1 MKKIFALMMTL
12 PILNACTQGQ
22 SDNPLL
28 KPFDGLHGT
37 PPFSSIRIE
46 DYAPAFEAAIADARL
61 EVKAIAENPE
71 APTFA
76 NTIEALEFSGQK
88 LSDISSIFFNLNE
101 SNTND
106 TMQQLSLELS
116 PKLTEFHN
124 DVSLNPDLFQRVR
137 SVYEGRDT
145 LQLTQEQAQLLDKTY
160 KSFARNGAALS
171 DSDKET
177 YRQLTSELAQLTLQ
191 FGQNVLA
198 ATNAY
203 TLHLTDSSQLEGLPA
218 YAIEGAAAEARE
230 RNLEGWVITLQAPSM
245 IPFMTYS
252 PNREL
257 KEQLWRAYNSRCNG
271 GEFDNTA
278 HIKRITEIR
287 LQLANLLGYAT
298 YADYVL
304 EERMAENTATVNEF
318 MTQLQG
324 KSIVAARA
332 DVKAVSDYAHS
343 QGANYEL
350 MPWDFGYW
358 SEKLKEQ
365 RFQLSEE
372 MTKPYFKLENV
383 QRGVFMLAEKLYGLT
398 FTENPNIEVYH
409 PDVKAFE
416 VKDSSGRFMAVLYMD
431 YFPRASKRGGA
442 WMTDFRSQ
450 SIRNGEETRP
460 LVSVVTNF
468 TKPTDSLPSL
478 LTFDEVTTLLHEFGH
493 ALHGMLAEGSYPS
506 LTGTSVYWDFVELPS
521 QLMENWATEKE
532 FLDLWAVHY
541 QDGTPIPAELVNK
554 IKDSKNYLAAYSHA
568 RQLSFGL
575 DDMAWHSITAPV
587 DEDVV
592 TFERRAMQPVQVLPV
607 VDGQCVSTSF
617 SHIFAGGY
625 AAGYYSYKWAE
636 VLEADAFSL
645 FREKGIFNREV
656 ANSFRQNILSK
667 GGSEHPMTLYV
678 RFRGHKPD
686 VQALFDKMGI
696 Q

>member
-1 MKKIFALMMTL
+1 MMTL

-171 DSDKET
+171 DSNKET

>member
-1 MKKIFALMMTL
+1 MKKILALMMTL
-12 PILNACTQGQ
+12 PLLNGCSNQP

-28 KPFDGLHGT
+28 KPFQGVHGT

-46 DYAPAFEAAIADARL
+46 DYAPAFDQAMADARL
-61 EVKAIAENPE
+61 EIKAITENPE

-88 LSDISSIFFNLNE
+88 LGEISSIFFNLNE

-124 DVSLNPDLFQRVR
+124 DISLNPVLFERVR
-137 SVYEGRDT
+137 RVYEGRDT
-145 LQLTQEQAQLLDKTY
+145 LQLTQEQAQLLEKTY

-171 DSDKET
+171 DADKET
-177 YRQLTSELAQLTLQ
+177 YRTLTSELAQLTLQ

-203 TLHLTDSSQLEGLPA
+203 TLHLTDSAQLAGLPA
-218 YAIEGAAAEARE
+218 YAVEGAAAEAKE
-230 RNLEGWVITLQAPSM
+230 RGLEGWVITLQAPSM

-278 HIKRITEIR
+278 NIKRITELR
-287 LQLANLLGYAT
+287 LQLANLLGYDT

-318 MTQLQG
+318 LTQLQG

-343 QGANYEL
+343 QGADYEL

-398 FTENPNIEVYH
+398 FTENPDIDVYH

-442 WMTDFRSQ
+442 WMTDFRGQ
-450 SIRNGEETRP
+450 SIQNGKETRP

-521 QLMENWATEKE
+521 QLMENWATEKA

-587 DEDVV
+587 SEDVV

-617 SHIFAGGY
+617 SHIFSGGY

-645 FREKGIFNREV
+645 FQEKGIFNREV
-656 ANSFRQNILSK
+656 AHSFRTNILSK

-696 Q
+696 K

>member
-1 MKKIFALMMTL
+1 MTL
-12 PILNACTQGQ
+12 PLLNGCSDANT
-22 SDNPLL
+22 DNPLL
-28 KPFDGLHGT
+28 KPFQGLHGT

-46 DYAPAFEAAIADARL
+46 DYAPAFDQAMADARL
-61 EVKAIAENPE
+61 EIKAITENPE

-88 LSDISSIFFNLNE
+88 LSEISSIFFNLNE

-124 DVSLNPDLFQRVR
+124 DISLNPVLFERVR
-137 SVYEGRDT
+137 RVYEGRDT
-145 LQLTQEQAQLLDKTY
+145 LQLTQEQAQLLEKTY

-171 DSDKET
+171 DTDKET
-177 YRQLTSELAQLTLQ
+177 YRQWTSELAQLTLQ

-203 TLHLTDSSQLEGLPA
+203 TLHLTDSAQLAGLPA
-218 YAIEGAAAEARE
+218 YAVEGAAAEAQE
-230 RNLEGWVITLQAPSM
+230 RGLEGWVITLQAPSM

-257 KEQLWRAYNSRCNG
+257 KEQIWRAYNSRCNG

-278 HIKRITEIR
+278 NIKRITELR
-287 LQLANLLGYAT
+287 LKLANLLGYAT

-318 MTQLQG
+318 LTQLQG
-324 KSIVAARA
+324 KSIVAAHA
-332 DVKAVSDYAHS
+332 DVKAVSDYAHR
-343 QGANYEL
+343 QGADYDL

-365 RFQLSEE
+365 QFQLSEE

-398 FTENPNIEVYH
+398 FTENPDIDVYH

-442 WMTDFRSQ
+442 WMTDFRGQ
-450 SIRNGEETRP
+450 SIQNGKETRP

-541 QDGTPIPAELVNK
+541 QDGTPIPAELVQK
-554 IKDSKNYLAAYSHA
+554 IKESKNFLAAYSHA
-568 RQLSFGL
+568 RQLGFGL

-587 DEDVV
+587 SEDVV
-592 TFERRAMQPVQVLPV
+592 TFERRAMKPVQVLPV

-656 ANSFRQNILSK
+656 ADSFRTNILSK

>member
-1 MKKIFALMMTL
+1 MMTL

>member
-171 DSDKET
+171 DSNKET

-592 TFERRAMQPVQVLPV
+592 TFERRAMQPIQVLPV

>member
-1 MKKIFALMMTL
+1 MKKILTLMMTL
-12 PILNACTQGQ
+12 PLLNGC
-22 SDNPLL
+22 SDHHANNPLL
-28 KPFDGLHGT
+28 KPFQGVHGT
-37 PPFSSIRIE
+37 PPFSAIRIE
-46 DYAPAFEAAIADARL
+46 DYAPAFDQAMADARL
-61 EVKAIAENPE
+61 EIKAITENPE

-88 LSDISSIFFNLNE
+88 LGEISSIFFNLNE

-124 DVSLNPDLFQRVR
+124 DISLNPVLFERVR
-137 SVYEGRDT
+137 RVYEGRNT
-145 LQLTQEQAQLLDKTY
+145 LQLTQEQAQLLEKTY
-160 KSFARNGAALS
+160 KSFSRNGAALS
-171 DSDKET
+171 DTDKET

-203 TLHLTDSSQLEGLPA
+203 TLHLTDSAQLAGLPA
-218 YAIEGAAAEARE
+218 YAVEGAAAEAKE
-230 RNLEGWVITLQAPSM
+230 RGLEGWVITLQAPSM

-278 HIKRITEIR
+278 NIKRITELR
-287 LQLANLLGYAT
+287 LKLANLLGYDT

-318 MTQLQG
+318 LTQLQG
-324 KSIVAARA
+324 KSIVAAHA
-332 DVKAVSDYAHS
+332 DVKTVSDYAHS
-343 QGANYEL
+343 QGADYEL

-398 FTENPNIEVYH
+398 FTENPAIDVYH

-442 WMTDFRSQ
+442 WMTDFRGQ
-450 SIRNGEETRP
+450 SIQNGKETRP

-541 QDGTPIPAELVNK
+541 QDGNPIPAELVDR
-554 IKDSKNYLAAYSHA
+554 IKASKNYLAAYSHA

-587 DEDVV
+587 SEDVV

-656 ANSFRQNILSK
+656 ANSFRTNILSK

-696 Q
+696 K

>member
-1 MKKIFALMMTL
+1 MMTL
-12 PILNACTQGQ
+12 PLLNGCSDANT
-22 SDNPLL
+22 DNPLL
-28 KPFDGLHGT
+28 KPFQGLHGT

-46 DYAPAFEAAIADARL
+46 DYAPAFDQAMADARL
-61 EVKAIAENPE
+61 EIKAITENPE
-71 APTFA
+71 APTFS

-88 LSDISSIFFNLNE
+88 LSEISSIFFNLNE

-124 DVSLNPDLFQRVR
+124 DISLNPVLFERVR
-137 SVYEGRDT
+137 RVYEGRDT
-145 LQLTQEQAQLLDKTY
+145 LQLTQEQAQLLEKTY

-171 DSDKET
+171 DTDKET
-177 YRQLTSELAQLTLQ
+177 YRQWTSELAQLTLQ

-203 TLHLTDSSQLEGLPA
+203 TLHLTDSTQLAGLPA
-218 YAIEGAAAEARE
+218 YAVEGAAAEAQE
-230 RNLEGWVITLQAPSM
+230 RGLEGWVITLQAPSM

-257 KEQLWRAYNSRCNG
+257 KEQIWRAYNSRCNG

-278 HIKRITEIR
+278 NIKRITELR
-287 LQLANLLGYAT
+287 LKLANLLGYAT

-318 MTQLQG
+318 LTQLQG
-324 KSIVAARA
+324 KSIVAAHA
-332 DVKAVSDYAHS
+332 DVKAVSDYAHR
-343 QGANYEL
+343 QGADYDL

-365 RFQLSEE
+365 QFQLSEE

-398 FTENPNIEVYH
+398 FTENPDIDVYH

-442 WMTDFRSQ
+442 WMTDFRGQ
-450 SIRNGEETRP
+450 SIQNGKETRP

-541 QDGTPIPAELVNK
+541 QDGTPIPAELVQK
-554 IKDSKNYLAAYSHA
+554 IKESKNFLAAYSHA
-568 RQLSFGL
+568 RQLGFGL

-587 DEDVV
+587 SEDVV
-592 TFERRAMQPVQVLPV
+592 TFERRAMKPVQVLPV

-656 ANSFRQNILSK
+656 ADSFRTNILSK

>member
-1 MKKIFALMMTL
+1 MTL
-12 PILNACTQGQ
+12 SLLNGCTNGNT
-22 SDNPLL
+22 DNPLL
-28 KPFDGLHGT
+28 KPFGGLHGT
-37 PPFSSIRIE
+37 PPFSAIRIE
-46 DYAPAFEAAIADARL
+46 DYAPAFEQAIADARA
-61 EVKAIAENPE
+61 EVEAIAGNPE
-71 APTFA
+71 TPSFA

-88 LSDISSIFFNLNE
+88 LSEISSIFFNLNE
-101 SNTND
+101 SNTSD

-116 PKLTEFHN
+116 PKLTEFNN
-124 DVSLNPDLFQRVR
+124 DVSLNPVLFERVR
-137 SVYEGRDT
+137 RVYEGRDS
-145 LQLTQEQAQLLDKTY
+145 LQLTQEQAQLLEKTY
-160 KSFARNGAALS
+160 KSFSRNGAALS

-177 YRQLTSELAQLTLQ
+177 YRKLTSELSQLTLQ

-203 TLHLTDSSQLEGLPA
+203 TLHLTDPAQLEGLPA
-218 YAIEGAAAEARE
+218 YAVEGAAAEAKE
-230 RNLEGWVITLQAPSM
+230 RGLEGWMITLQAPSM
-245 IPFMTYS
+245 VPFMTYS
-252 PNREL
+252 PDREL
-257 KEQLWRAYNSRCNG
+257 KEQVWRAYNSRCNG

-278 HIKRITEIR
+278 NIKRITELR
-287 LQLANLLGYAT
+287 LQLANLLGYPT

-304 EERMAENTATVNEF
+304 EERMAENTATVDEF
-318 MTQLQG
+318 LTQLQG
-324 KSIVAARA
+324 KSITAARA
-332 DVKAVSDYAHS
+332 DVKAVSDYARLH
-343 QGANYEL
+343 GADYEL

-358 SEKLKEQ
+358 SEKLKEE
-365 RFQLSEE
+365 RFCLSEE

-383 QRGVFMLAEKLYGLT
+383 QRGVFLLAGKLYGLT
-398 FTENPNIEVYH
+398 FTENPDIEVYH

-416 VKDSSGRFMAVLYMD
+416 VTDSTGRFMAVLYLD

-442 WMTDFRSQ
+442 WMTDFRGQ
-450 SIRNGEETRP
+450 SIRKGEETRP

-478 LTFDEVTTLLHEFGH
+478 LTFSEVTTLLHEFGH

-532 FLDLWAVHY
+532 FLDLWATHY
-541 QDGTPIPAELVNK
+541 QDGTPIPAELVAK
-554 IKDSKNYLAAYSHA
+554 IKDSENYQAAYSHA
-568 RQLSFGL
+568 RQLGFGL
-575 DDMAWHSITAPV
+575 NDMAWHSITAPV
-587 DEDVV
+587 SEEVA

-607 VDGQCVSTSF
+607 VDGQCISPAF

-645 FREKGIFNREV
+645 FREKGIFNPEV
-656 ANSFRQNILSK
+656 AASFRENVLSK

-696 Q
+696 R

>member
-171 DSDKET
+171 DSNKET
-177 YRQLTSELAQLTLQ
+177 YRQLTSAFAQLTLQ

>member
-1 MKKIFALMMTL
+1 MMTL
-12 PILNACTQGQ
+12 PLLNGCSDANT
-22 SDNPLL
+22 DNPLL
-28 KPFDGLHGT
+28 KPFQGLHGT

-46 DYAPAFEAAIADARL
+46 DYAPAFDQAMADARL
-61 EVKAIAENPE
+61 EIKAITENPE

-88 LSDISSIFFNLNE
+88 LSEISSIFFNLNE

-124 DVSLNPDLFQRVR
+124 DISLNPVLFERVR
-137 SVYEGRDT
+137 RVYEGRDT
-145 LQLTQEQAQLLDKTY
+145 LQLTQEQAQLLEKTY

-171 DSDKET
+171 DTDKET
-177 YRQLTSELAQLTLQ
+177 YRQWTSELAQLTLQ

-203 TLHLTDSSQLEGLPA
+203 TLHLTDSTQLAGLPA
-218 YAIEGAAAEARE
+218 YAVEGAAAEAQE
-230 RNLEGWVITLQAPSM
+230 RGLEGWVITLQAPSM

-257 KEQLWRAYNSRCNG
+257 KEQIWRAYNSRCNG

-278 HIKRITEIR
+278 NIKRITELR
-287 LQLANLLGYAT
+287 LKLANLLGYAT

-318 MTQLQG
+318 LTQLQG
-324 KSIVAARA
+324 KSIVAAHA
-332 DVKAVSDYAHS
+332 DVKAVSDYAHR
-343 QGANYEL
+343 QGADYDL

-365 RFQLSEE
+365 QFQLSEE

-398 FTENPNIEVYH
+398 FTENPDIDVYH

-442 WMTDFRSQ
+442 WMTDFRGQ
-450 SIRNGEETRP
+450 SIQNGKETRP

-541 QDGTPIPAELVNK
+541 QDGTPIPAELVQK
-554 IKDSKNYLAAYSHA
+554 IKESKNFLAAYSHA
-568 RQLSFGL
+568 RQLGFGL

-587 DEDVV
+587 SEDVV
-592 TFERRAMQPVQVLPV
+592 TFERRAMKPVQVLPV

-656 ANSFRQNILSK
+656 ADSFRTNILSK

>member
-1 MKKIFALMMTL
+1 MMTL
-12 PILNACTQGQ
+12 PLLNGCSDANT
-22 SDNPLL
+22 DNPLL
-28 KPFDGLHGT
+28 KPFQGLHGT

-46 DYAPAFEAAIADARL
+46 DYAPAFDQAMADARL
-61 EVKAIAENPE
+61 EIKAITENPE

-88 LSDISSIFFNLNE
+88 LSEISSIFFNLNE

-124 DVSLNPDLFQRVR
+124 DISLNPVLFERVR
-137 SVYEGRDT
+137 RVYEGRDT
-145 LQLTQEQAQLLDKTY
+145 LQLTQEQAQLLEKTY

-171 DSDKET
+171 DTDKEK
-177 YRQLTSELAQLTLQ
+177 YRQWTSELAQLTLQ

-203 TLHLTDSSQLEGLPA
+203 TLHLTDSAQLAGLPA
-218 YAIEGAAAEARE
+218 YAVEGAAAEAQE
-230 RNLEGWVITLQAPSM
+230 RGLEGWVITLQAPSM

-257 KEQLWRAYNSRCNG
+257 KEQIWRAYNSRCNG

-278 HIKRITEIR
+278 NIKRITELR
-287 LQLANLLGYAT
+287 LKLANLLGYAT

-318 MTQLQG
+318 LTQLQG
-324 KSIVAARA
+324 KSIVAAHA
-332 DVKAVSDYAHS
+332 DVKAVSDYAHR
-343 QGANYEL
+343 QGADYDL

-365 RFQLSEE
+365 QFQLSEE

-398 FTENPNIEVYH
+398 FTENPDIDVYH

-442 WMTDFRSQ
+442 WMTDFRGQ
-450 SIRNGEETRP
+450 SIQNGKETRP

-541 QDGTPIPAELVNK
+541 QDGTPIPAELVQK
-554 IKDSKNYLAAYSHA
+554 IKESKNFLAAYSHA
-568 RQLSFGL
+568 RQLGFGL

-587 DEDVV
+587 SEDVV
-592 TFERRAMQPVQVLPV
+592 TFERRAMKPVQVLPV

-656 ANSFRQNILSK
+656 ADSFRTNILSK

>member
-1 MKKIFALMMTL
+1 MKKLCALMMTL
-12 PILNACTQGQ
+12 PLLNGCSDANT
-22 SDNPLL
+22 DNPLL
-28 KPFDGLHGT
+28 KPFQGLHGT

-46 DYAPAFEAAIADARL
+46 DYAPAFDQAMADARL
-61 EVKAIAENPE
+61 EIKAITENPE

-88 LSDISSIFFNLNE
+88 LSEISSIFFNLNE

-124 DVSLNPDLFQRVR
+124 DISLNPVLFERVR
-137 SVYEGRDT
+137 RVYEGRDT
-145 LQLTQEQAQLLDKTY
+145 LQLTQEQAQLLEKTY

-171 DSDKET
+171 DTDKET
-177 YRQLTSELAQLTLQ
+177 YRQWTSELAQLTLQ

-203 TLHLTDSSQLEGLPA
+203 TLHLTDSTQLAGLPA
-218 YAIEGAAAEARE
+218 YAVEGAAAEAQE
-230 RNLEGWVITLQAPSM
+230 RGLEGWVITLQAPSM

-257 KEQLWRAYNSRCNG
+257 KEQIWRAYNSRCNG

-278 HIKRITEIR
+278 NIKRITELR
-287 LQLANLLGYAT
+287 LKLANLLGYAT

-318 MTQLQG
+318 LTQLQG
-324 KSIVAARA
+324 KSIVAAHA
-332 DVKAVSDYAHS
+332 DVKAVSDYAHR
-343 QGANYEL
+343 QGADYDL

-365 RFQLSEE
+365 QFQLSEE

-398 FTENPNIEVYH
+398 FTENPDIDVYH

-442 WMTDFRSQ
+442 WMTDFRGQ
-450 SIRNGEETRP
+450 SIQNGKETRP

-541 QDGTPIPAELVNK
+541 QDGTPIPAELVQK
-554 IKDSKNYLAAYSHA
+554 IKESKNFLAAYSHA
-568 RQLSFGL
+568 RQLGFGL

-587 DEDVV
+587 SEDVV
-592 TFERRAMQPVQVLPV
+592 TFERRAMKPVQVLPV

-656 ANSFRQNILSK
+656 ADSFRTNILSK

>member
-171 DSDKET
+171 DSNKET

-252 PNREL
+252 PNQEL

>member
-171 DSDKET
+171 DSNKET

-252 PNREL
+252 PNQEL

-383 QRGVFMLAEKLYGLT
+383 QRGVFILAEKLYGLT

-416 VKDSSGRFMAVLYMD
+416 VKDSSGRFMAALYMD

>member
-383 QRGVFMLAEKLYGLT
+383 QRGVFILAEKLYGLT

>member
-1 MKKIFALMMTL
+1 MKKLCALMMTL
-12 PILNACTQGQ
+12 PLLNGCSDANT
-22 SDNPLL
+22 DNPLL
-28 KPFDGLHGT
+28 KPFQGLHGT

-46 DYAPAFEAAIADARL
+46 DYAPAFDQAMADARL
-61 EVKAIAENPE
+61 EIKAITENPE

-88 LSDISSIFFNLNE
+88 LSEISSIFFNLNE

-124 DVSLNPDLFQRVR
+124 DISLNPVLFERVR
-137 SVYEGRDT
+137 RVYEGRDT
-145 LQLTQEQAQLLDKTY
+145 LQLTQEQAQLLEKTY

-171 DSDKET
+171 DTDKEK
-177 YRQLTSELAQLTLQ
+177 YRQWTSELAQLTLQ

-203 TLHLTDSSQLEGLPA
+203 TLHLTDSAQLAGLPA
-218 YAIEGAAAEARE
+218 YAVEGAAAEAQE
-230 RNLEGWVITLQAPSM
+230 RGLEGWVITLQAPSM

-257 KEQLWRAYNSRCNG
+257 KEQIWRAYNSRCNG

-278 HIKRITEIR
+278 NIKRITELR
-287 LQLANLLGYAT
+287 LKLANLLGYAT

-318 MTQLQG
+318 LTQLQG
-324 KSIVAARA
+324 KSIVAAHA
-332 DVKAVSDYAHS
+332 DVKAVSDYAHR
-343 QGANYEL
+343 QGADYDL

-365 RFQLSEE
+365 QFQLSEE

-398 FTENPNIEVYH
+398 FTENPDIDVYH

-442 WMTDFRSQ
+442 WMTDFRGQ
-450 SIRNGEETRP
+450 SIQNGKETRP

-541 QDGTPIPAELVNK
+541 QDGTPIPAELVQK
-554 IKDSKNYLAAYSHA
+554 IKESKNFLAAYSHA
-568 RQLSFGL
+568 RQLGFGL

-587 DEDVV
+587 SEDVV
-592 TFERRAMQPVQVLPV
+592 TFERRAMKPVQVLPV

-656 ANSFRQNILSK
+656 ADSFRTNILSK

>member
-171 DSDKET
+171 DSNKET